1 MSTLRTIRVG
11 IIGAGANT
19 KARHIPG
26 FHALPGVEIV
36 AVANRTRPSGEAV
49 AREFGI
55 PRVYDDWRDLTSAT
69 DIDAVCIGTWPCLHA
84 PATLAAL
91 AAGKHVLCEARM
103 AMNAAEAHAM
113 GEAARARPD
122 VVAQVV
128 PAPFT
133 LGFDELISRR
143 LTESYIGE
151 LLALDL
157 CATTSS
163 FVDHAAPLHWRQD
176 AALSG
181 SNMLTLGIWYETA
194 MRWVGPARRV
204 SATARVCVPQRPTPD
219 GGLRE
224 VAIPDHVEVLADL
237 ECGAAAHFR
246 FSAVTGFHPGSHAA
260 LYGREGTLHLDI
272 GSRRLLGGRRG
283 DAALGVLADLSG
295 QPDGW
300 RVEAEFVGA
309 IRGTEPVRRTTFAD
323 GVRYMEFTEAV
334 LRSWRRGVAVDLPL
348 SDP

>member
-1 MSTLRTIRVG
+1 MSTLQPIRIG
-11 IIGAGANT
+11 LIGAGANT

-26 FHALPGVEIV
+26 FRDLPGVEIV

-55 PRVYDDWRDLTSAT
+55 PRVYDDWRELAADSG
-69 DIDAVCIGTWPCLHA
+69 IDAVCIGTWPCLHA

-103 AMNAAEAHAM
+103 AMDAAEAHAM
-113 GEAARARPD
+113 REAARARPD
-122 VVAQVV
+122 RVAQLV

-133 LGFDELISRR
+133 LGFDALISRL

-151 LLALDL
+151 LLTLDL
-157 CATTSS
+157 CATTSA
-163 FVDHAAPLHWRQD
+163 FVDHASPLHWRQD

-181 SNMLTLGIWYETA
+181 HNVLTLGIWYETV

-204 SATARVCVPQRPTPD
+204 CASARICVPHRTTA
-219 GGLRE
+219 GGTFKE
-224 VAIPDHVEVLADL
+224 VAIPDHVEALADL
-237 ECGAAAHFR
+237 ECGAVAHLR

-260 LYGREGTLHLDI
+260 LYGREGTLRLDI
-272 GSRRLLGGRRG
+272 PGRRLLGGRRG
-283 DAALGVLADLSG
+283 DREMSVLSDQAG

-309 IRGTEPVRRTTFAD
+309 IRGTEPVRRTTFDD
-323 GVRYMEFTEAV
+323 GVRYMEFTDAV
-334 LRSWRRGVAVDLPL
+334 LRSWRRGTAVDLPL
-348 SDP
+348 VDP